1 VRTLLGEYSSSSMG
15 RVHGPLSNSLG
26 PGPASAS
33 SRSRCDLFRAA
44 RRGRTYL
51 SGMTSRCVLEAF
63 TRCSDSLLWKL
74 MMSFYDRKGVESW
87 SQGIVPHF
95 ITCNAFIGRAYAKV
109 LLGFLSDC
117 SQASSKITLH
127 RSHCLYIVELGAG
140 SGKFSFFMLK
150 VACKDT

>member
-1 VRTLLGEYSSSSMG
+1 MA
-15 RVHGPLSNSLG
+15 P
-26 PGPASAS
+26 
-33 SRSRCDLFRAA
+33 
-44 RRGRTYL
+44 
-51 SGMTSRCVLEAF
+51 RCVLETFTGCLSELTQMAPRCVLETF

-95 ITCNAFIGRAYAKV
+95 ITCNAFIGRASCNMQKSRQVSLAIGAYAKV

-117 SQASSKITLH
+117 SKLNSKIELH

-150 VACKDT
+150 VAV